1 MKLKEQ
7 ILQTMKDRKTFKLND
22 VYGVLPTINKPNIR
36 ATLNILVK
44 ESVLKRLTR
53 GNYELVEVDE
63 KQ

>member
-1 MKLKEQ
+1 
-7 ILQTMKDRKTFKLND
+7 LND